1 LHRARERGGGRGV
14 SMGKS
19 FLSGTESRASDDDTE
34 GRRAL
39 LSGLFWPV
47 GDLLVLHSLVLRPLR
62 GNSSSKEAA
71 KAAKA
76 HKKETAKKV
85 DEAKKAAAAKVKE
98 TAKKLEKAQEE
109 AEDKIKESKEVAER
123 TKERAEKEA
132 TQALDKKHKEKL
144 DKIASIDDA
153 ASEDETQEADGAPMS
168 TPDADE

>member
-1 LHRARERGGGRGV
+1 
-14 SMGKS
+14 MGKS

-76 HKKETAKKV
+76 A
-85 DEAKKAAAAKVKE
+85 KAANAAK
-98 TAKKLEKAQEE
+98 TA
-109 AEDKIKESKEVAER
+109 AENARGER
-123 TKERAEKEA
+123 ERGTTERRGGGGA
-132 TQALDKKHKEKL
+132 
-144 DKIASIDDA
+144 
-153 ASEDETQEADGAPMS
+153 GAPVRARVCVIS
-168 TPDADE
+168 VV